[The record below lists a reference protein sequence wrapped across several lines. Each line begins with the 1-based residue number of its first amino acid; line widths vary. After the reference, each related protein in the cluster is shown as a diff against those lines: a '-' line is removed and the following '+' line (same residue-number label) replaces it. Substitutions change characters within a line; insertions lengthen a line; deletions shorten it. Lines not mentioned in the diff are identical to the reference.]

1 MKRIRIRV
9 VLGWGLT
16 LGVLL
21 GNVGDIVYQN
31 MSKPYVYASEYE
43 EEVVEPKEVL
53 IGTKIDWTPERIE
66 KEIRATFPEDTV
78 LAVAIGKSESGK
90 TLKPTAYNPEWH
102 YDKYGNPVC
111 QGSYGVMQI
120 ACVHHVE
127 DPEALYDVQ
136 FNLEKAKQIRE
147 ARGTWNDWGGYTSGK
162 YRKYIE

>member
-53 IGTKIDWTPERIE
+53 IGTKIDWTRERII
-66 KEIRATFPEDTV
+66 KEIRDTFPEDPDT
-78 LAVAIGKSESGK
+78 AVAIAKCESG
-90 TLKPTAYNPEWH
+90 LNPNAVGPTDDHGIFQLHAPSHGLEDIDV
-102 YDKYGNPVC
+102 YDPKEN
-111 QGSYGVMQI
+111 I
-120 ACVHHVE
+120 AF
-127 DPEALYDVQ
+127 ARKLYDERKWLPWVC
-136 FNLEKAKQIRE
+136 
-147 ARGTWNDWGGYTSGK
+147 YTHNM
-162 YRKYIE
+162 I